1 MFKRVELADTV
12 ALMNGSNFEDNFRA
26 EYLQL
31 SIRLNK
37 LENMLRKMKDG
48 TLTFKPRCSYE
59 LLHEQ
64 LVYMKLYQR
73 VLEERVK
80 NQEYRFGYDD

>member
-1 MFKRVELADTV
+1 MFKCVELADTV
-12 ALMNGSNFEDNFRA
+12 ALMNRSNFEDNFRA

-37 LENMLRKMKDG
+37 LENMLRKIKDG

-64 LVYMKLYQR
+64 LVYMKQYQR